1 MRSFLHGKVKMKNLV
16 KDFLSRKS
24 FAVIGSF
31 RDESKYAYKIMKD
44 LLAKGYEVYP
54 VNPHMSRVEGRVCYK
69 NLSDIPVDID
79 VADVVTPPAVTEK
92 IVEECLQKGI
102 KRVWLQPGAESEKA
116 IEFCKENNM
125 KVLHSI
131 CVMLE
136 SQKQKDII
144 R

>member
-1 MRSFLHGKVKMKNLV
+1 MKNLV